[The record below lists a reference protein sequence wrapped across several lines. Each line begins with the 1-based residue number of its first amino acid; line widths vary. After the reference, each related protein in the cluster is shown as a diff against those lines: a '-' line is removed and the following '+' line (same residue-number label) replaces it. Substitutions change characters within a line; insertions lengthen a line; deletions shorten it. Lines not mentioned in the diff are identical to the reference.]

1 LASRRAEVFLM
12 NVLSM
17 EKRENKLLNRIEV
30 IARVEFPGGTPRRAE
45 LREEISK
52 RLGKP
57 VDLVFIR
64 KILTE
69 YGKREALVTATVYNR
84 KEDALKFEPA
94 HIIKRNEE
102 GGKGK

>member
-1 LASRRAEVFLM
+1 M
-12 NVLSM
+12 NILSM
-17 EKRENKLLNRIEV
+17 EKRENKLLNRVEV
-30 IARVEFPGGTPRRAE
+30 IARVGFPGGTPKRAE
-45 LREEISK
+45 IREEISK

-64 KILTE
+64 KIITE

-94 HIIKRNEE
+94 HIIKRNE
-102 GGKGK
+102 KGKEESK